1 MDGTLIDSSELLAN
15 TINYV
20 REKISLPALPQ
31 QVILEAINDTS
42 LNPARFFYNCD
53 SFEEHHESYFL
64 EYYHGHH
71 HTQSRLY
78 EGVGALLESLSGTH
92 RLSVA
97 TNAYDVSAEPLLE
110 ALGIADYFD
119 YVVCGNQVPKAKP
132 HPLMI
137 ERIIDAYA
145 TDKKHFLMIGD
156 SERDILAAQNAGI
169 DGLLVQWGFSE
180 HPEAVQSV
188 EELKKRLGA
197 AL

>member
-20 REKISLPALPQ
+20 RKKIALPALPQ

-42 LNPARFFYNCD
+42 LNPARFFYNSD
-53 SFEEHHESYFL
+53 SFEKHHESYFH
-64 EYYHGHH
+64 EYYHRHH

-78 EGVGALLESLSGTH
+78 DGIEVLLEKLSQTH

-97 TNAYDVSAEPLLE
+97 TNAYDVSAEPLLK

-119 YVVCGNQVPKAKP
+119 YIVCGNQVPKAKP

-156 SERDILAAQNAGI
+156 GERDILAAQNAGI
-169 DGLLVQWGFSE
+169 DGLLVQWGFSD
-180 HPEAVQSV
+180 HPEAVRSV
-188 EELKKRLGA
+188 DELKKRLGVV
-197 AL
+197 L